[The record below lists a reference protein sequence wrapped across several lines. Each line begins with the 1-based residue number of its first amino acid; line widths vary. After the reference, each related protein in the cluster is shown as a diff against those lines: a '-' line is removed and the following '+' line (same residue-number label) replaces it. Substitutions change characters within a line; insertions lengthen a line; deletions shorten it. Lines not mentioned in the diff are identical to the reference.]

1 MLQGMDDSCQKLYIP
16 WNVHLVHFMTTR
28 RRAPAVSAP
37 VPVYQLYGEGQPWLT
52 PDLVHVESIAARS
65 RLHQWEIR
73 PHRHHGLFQLLWL
86 QRGSAEVQLDGSH
99 QQLSSGSVLLL
110 PQHCVHGFHFSQH
123 AEGVVVTLAYA
134 FFTRLHSGLGDGLAT
149 MAAPQVVILADCG
162 QQAEIEALLPA
173 LLREYGD
180 QGEHRQLLL
189 ESLLVSVLSWLRREP
204 AAHAPGSV
212 RDRGRQYLAGFSSA
226 IERDHA
232 RHLPLAHYAAQL
244 GISSAHLN
252 AVCREL
258 AGCSALALVHAR
270 LMLEARR
277 NLIYTSMSV
286 RDIGD
291 ALGFADPAYFTRF
304 FKRGSGLSPRQFRE
318 HAQQTGQLIAA

>member
-1 MLQGMDDSCQKLYIP
+1 MSD
-16 WNVHLVHFMTTR
+16 R
-28 RRAPAVSAP
+28 RRPAAGTKP

-86 QRGSAEVQLDGSH
+86 QQGKAEVQLDGSRD
-99 QQLSSGSVLLL
+99 QLSSGSVLLL
-110 PQHCVHGFHFSQH
+110 PQHCVHGFHFSNNAQ
-123 AEGVVVTLAYA
+123 GVVVTLAYA
-134 FFTRLHSGLGDGLAT
+134 FFGRLHGGLGDSLAA
-149 MAAPQVVILADCG
+149 MVSPQTRALANGD
-162 QQAEIEALLPA
+162 QHDEITLLLTA
-173 LLREYGD
+173 LLREYGA
-180 QGEHRQLLL
+180 QGEHRHLLL
-189 ESLLVSVLSWLRREP
+189 ESLLMAVLSWLGREP
-204 AAHAPGSV
+204 LTNVAAADAPGA
-212 RDRGRQYLAGFSSA
+212 RDRGRQYLSAFSAA

-232 RHLPLAHYAAQL
+232 RHLSLDHYASQL
-244 GISSAHLN
+244 GISTAHLN

-277 NLIYTSMSV
+277 HLVYTSMSV

-291 ALGFADPAYFTRF
+291 MLGFADPAYFTRF

-318 HAQQTGQLIAA
+318 QAQQAGTLAAA

>member
-1 MLQGMDDSCQKLYIP
+1 MDDSGRKLYIS
-16 WNVHLVHFMTTR
+16 WNVYVQITMSGR
-28 RRAPAVSAP
+28 RRAASAPTP

-86 QRGSAEVQLDGSH
+86 QRGSAEVQLDGSGDR
-99 QQLSSGSVLLL
+99 LLSGSVLLL
-110 PQHCVHGFHFSQH
+110 PQHCVHGFHFSKNAQ
-123 AEGVVVTLAYA
+123 GVVVTLAYA
-134 FFTRLHSGLGDGLAT
+134 FFARLHGGLGDRLVAMVSPQKRALAEGDH
-149 MAAPQVVILADCG
+149 AS
-162 QQAEIEALLPA
+162 EIALLLPA
-173 LLREYGD
+173 LLREYGG
-180 QGEHRQLLL
+180 QGQHRHLLL
-189 ESLLVSVLSWLRREP
+189 ESMLVAVLSWLLRDP
-204 AAHAPGSV
+204 IMGMAAGDAAGA
-212 RDRGRQYLAGFSSA
+212 RDRGRQYLSAFSAA

-232 RHLPLAHYAAQL
+232 RHLPLDHYASQL
-244 GISSAHLN
+244 GISTAHLN

-277 NLIYTSMSV
+277 HLVYTSMSV

-304 FKRGSGLSPRQFRE
+304 FKRGSGMSPRLFRE
-318 HAQQTGQLIAA
+318 RAQQAGQWVAA

>member
-1 MLQGMDDSCQKLYIP
+1 MSPRQPRHRAAAIP
-16 WNVHLVHFMTTR
+16 
-28 RRAPAVSAP
+28 AP
-37 VPVYQLYGEGQPWLT
+37 VPVPIPVYQLYGEGQPWLT

-86 QRGSAEVQLDGSH
+86 QQGSAEVQLDDSH
-99 QQLSSGSVLLL
+99 ARLSSGSVLLL
-110 PQHCVHGFHFSQH
+110 PQHCVHGFQFSRNAQ
-123 AEGVVVTLAYA
+123 GVVVTLAYA
-134 FFTRLHSGLGDGLAT
+134 FFARLHGGLGERLAA
-149 MAAPQVVILADCG
+149 MASPQSLELADGG
-162 QQAEIEALLPA
+162 QQAGIEALLPA
-173 LLREYGD
+173 LLREYGG
-180 QGEHRQLLL
+180 QGEHRHLLL
-189 ESLLVSVLSWLRREP
+189 ESLLVSVLAWLCRVP
-204 AAHAPGSV
+204 AAHDASASN
-212 RDRGRQYLAGFSSA
+212 DRGRRYLSAFSAA

-232 RHLPLAHYAAQL
+232 RHRPLEHYAAQL
-244 GISSAHLN
+244 GISTAHLN

-277 NLIYTSMSV
+277 NLVYTSMSV
-286 RDIGD
+286 RDIGE

-318 HAQQTGQLIAA
+318 RAQQAGQEAAA

>member
-1 MLQGMDDSCQKLYIP
+1 MSGP
-16 WNVHLVHFMTTR
+16 
-28 RRAPAVSAP
+28 RRAAAVPTP
-37 VPVYQLYGEGQPWLT
+37 VPVYQLYGEGRPWLT

-86 QRGSAEVQLDGSH
+86 QQGSAEVQLDDSRDH
-99 QQLSSGSVLLL
+99 LSSGIVLLL
-110 PQHCVHGFHFSQH
+110 PQHCVHGFHFSNH
-123 AEGVVVTLAYA
+123 AQGVVVTLAHA
-134 FFTRLHSGLGDGLAT
+134 FFARLHGGLGDRLTAMVSPQKLA
-149 MAAPQVVILADCG
+149 LAERDH
-162 QQAEIEALLPA
+162 QDEIALLLTA
-173 LLREYGD
+173 LLREYGG
-180 QGEHRQLLL
+180 QGEHRHLLL
-189 ESLLVSVLSWLRREP
+189 ESLLVVLLGWLLREP
-204 AAHAPGSV
+204 VTKTVAGDAPAN
-212 RDRGRQYLAGFSSA
+212 RDRGRQYLSAFSAA

-232 RHLPLAHYAAQL
+232 RHLPLEHYASQL
-244 GISSAHLN
+244 GISTAHLN

-277 NLIYTSMSV
+277 QLVYTSMSV

-318 HAQQTGQLIAA
+318 RAQQAGQQVAA

>member
-1 MLQGMDDSCQKLYIP
+1 MSA
-16 WNVHLVHFMTTR
+16 R
-28 RRAPAVSAP
+28 RRAPTVPAP

-86 QRGSAEVQLDGSH
+86 QQGSAEVQLDGSR
-99 QQLSSGSVLLL
+99 QRLSSGSVLLL
-110 PQHCVHGFHFSQH
+110 PQHCVHGFHFSPQ

-134 FFTRLHSGLGDGLAT
+134 FFSRLHGGLGDSLAT
-149 MAAPQVVILADCG
+149 MAAPQALLLADCG
-162 QQAEIEALLPA
+162 QQAAIEVLLPA
-173 LLREYGD
+173 LLREYGG
-180 QGEHRQLLL
+180 QAEHRQLLL
-189 ESLLVSVLSWLRREP
+189 ESLLVSVLAWLRREP
-204 AAHAPGSV
+204 DAQATGSA
-212 RDRGRQYLAGFSSA
+212 RDRGRQYLAAFSVA
-226 IERDHA
+226 IGRDHA
-232 RHLPLAHYAAQL
+232 RHLPLDHYAAQL
-244 GISSAHLN
+244 GISTAHLN

-318 HAQQTGQLIAA
+318 HAQQAGQAGAA

>member
-1 MLQGMDDSCQKLYIP
+1 MSS
-16 WNVHLVHFMTTR
+16 R
-28 RRAPAVSAP
+28 RRSAAVPPP

-52 PDLVHVESIAARS
+52 PDLVHVESIASRS

-86 QRGSAEVQLDGSH
+86 QQGSAEVQLDDRSDR
-99 QQLSSGSVLLL
+99 LSSGSVLLL
-110 PQHCVHGFHFSQH
+110 PQHCVHGFHFSQN
-123 AEGVVVTLAYA
+123 ARGVVVTLAYA
-134 FFTRLHSGLGDGLAT
+134 FLARLHGGLGDRLAA
-149 MAAPQVVILADCG
+149 MASPQTLQLADG
-162 QQAEIEALLPA
+162 LHQAEIEALLTA
-173 LLREYGD
+173 LLREYGG
-180 QGEHRQLLL
+180 QGEHRHLLL

-204 AAHAPGSV
+204 AAQDGLAAS
-212 RDRGRQYLAGFSSA
+212 DRGRQYLSAFSAA

-232 RHLPLAHYAAQL
+232 RHLPLEHYAGQL
-244 GISSAHLN
+244 GISTAHLN

-277 NLIYTSMSV
+277 NLVYTSMSV
-286 RDIGD
+286 RDIGE

-318 HAQQTGQLIAA
+318 RAQLTGQEPVGAGR